1 MVAFIDKLRVSKVQ
15 PCFVLPQGSNTRKVE
30 ALFPSELCF
39 FSKDSYTLPSKE
51 VHSGGRHAHD
61 FSVVYPRWR
70 AGTRTHVLCSPAS
83 SELSNKV
90 THRLIQYCLLTYTT
104 CDPPTSQACEVSSD
118 GLSIRNTTLVYLSF
132 KPPSQA
138 PLLPLCLYSPAS
150 VEWSLPPA
158 LSLYLLKRQ
167 LPIPRTGFEVLA
179 APLES
184 QDRF

>member
-1 MVAFIDKLRVSKVQ
+1 MAFIDKLRVSKVQ

-30 ALFPSELCF
+30 ALFPSELF

-70 AGTRTHVLCSPAS
+70 AGTRTHMCSPAS
-83 SELSNKV
+83 SELSDKI
-90 THRLIQYCLLTYTT
+90 THRLLTYTT

-118 GLSIRNTTLVYLSF
+118 GLSIRNTTLAYLSF
-132 KPPSQA
+132 KPPFQA

-150 VEWSLPPA
+150 VE
-158 LSLYLLKRQ
+158 
-167 LPIPRTGFEVLA
+167 
-179 APLES
+179 
-184 QDRF
+184 